1 MLKVDQIKTLLDCD
15 ECNKL
20 LVDPIALVT
29 LFVRVTLRNIWKINQ
44 RIKIASTVEYVSKCT
59 RFQSMNL

>member
-29 LFVRVTLRNIWKINQ
+29 LFVRVT
-44 RIKIASTVEYVSKCT
+44 
-59 RFQSMNL
+59 